1 MFDVARDFIK
11 DEAMQGESR
20 ILQQYLKTDL
30 LIIDDMGMKA
40 LPRQSGEHLME
51 VILRRH
57 GLKSTIMTSNRP
69 LEDWGKLLG
78 DNATATAILDRF
90 LENAELIVIK
100 GKSYR
105 LRNQACKGRKQS
117 VSKK

>member
-1 MFDVARDFIK
+1 
-11 DEAMQGESR
+11 
-20 ILQQYLKTDL
+20 
-30 LIIDDMGMKA
+30 MGMKE

-51 VILRRH
+51 VIMRRH

-78 DNATATAILDRF
+78 DNTTATAILDRF
-90 LENAELIVIK
+90 MESAEVITIK

-105 LRNQACKGRKQS
+105 IRNQTACKGSANRGESDASNK
-117 VSKK
+117 